1 MRALA
6 DDTLIAAYSLEAPA
20 ISTSGTWVRQLRY
33 IAILCGVWAIPGLI
47 GGFSLAALAGGPNQ
61 PSPFSVQ
68 RAVVWQML
76 AWMSWA
82 PWTWMVIKL
91 VRAVPF
97 RRTAWVR
104 AAFIHLGVAP
114 WVIAAQLLW
123 AVVLERLFWPGGV
136 ASTFGAH
143 LREAAL
149 RLTDFEVVTYM
160 AVLAA
165 GVALEYFR
173 RYREGLFAAERLRT
187 EMVQAQ
193 LLALRSQLNP
203 HFLFNALN
211 SVVSLMDRDV
221 PSAQRMV
228 ARIGELL
235 RLSLGADEAEVP
247 LERELALVNQYL
259 EIERIRFG
267 DRLRFEID
275 APEET
280 RDLEVPNLILQP
292 LVENAIVHGV
302 GPRPGP
308 GSVRVEARL
317 DEAALFLR
325 VVDDGLGLR
334 SGGSGAGHGIGV
346 GNTRARLQALYGDA
360 ASLTM
365 RAAPDGGCVAEIRLP
380 LAATRGSGQI
390 LQEI

>member
-6 DDTLIAAYSLEAPA
+6 DDTLLAAYSLETPA
-20 ISTSGTWVRQLRY
+20 VPATRTWVRHLQFV
-33 IAILCGVWAIPGLI
+33 AILCGVWAIPGLI
-47 GGFSLAALAGGPNQ
+47 GGFSLAALAGGPTG

-68 RAVVWQML
+68 RAVAWQLL
-76 AWMSWA
+76 AWTSWA
-82 PWTWMVIKL
+82 PWTWMVIRL

-97 RRTAWVR
+97 RRPKWVR
-104 AAFIHLGVAP
+104 AVLIHLSVAP
-114 WVIAAQLLW
+114 FVIAAQLLW
-123 AVVLERLFWPGGV
+123 AVVLERMFWPGGV
-136 ASTFGAH
+136 SSPFGTH

-173 RYREGLFAAERLRT
+173 RYREGQFAAERLRT

-235 RLSLGADEAEVP
+235 RLSLGAGADEAEVP
-247 LERELALVNQYL
+247 LARELALVNKYL
-259 EIERIRFG
+259 DIERIRFG
-267 DRLRFEID
+267 DRLTFHVDVHED
-275 APEET
+275 LL
-280 RDLEVPNLILQP
+280 DLEVPNLMLQP

-308 GSVRVEARL
+308 GRVVVEARRTADTL
-317 DEAALFLR
+317 VLR

-334 SGGSGAGHGIGV
+334 NGGGGAGHGIGV

-360 ASLTM
+360 ASLSM
-365 RAAPDGGCVAEIRLP
+365 HSAPDGGCVAEIRLP
-380 LAATRGSGQI
+380 LAATKGS
-390 LQEI
+390 